1 MKSRRYPP
9 AYLRYFKARLWNLT
23 RPSIW
28 GTAIFLSVVG
38 LVIKEYWANPAIFT
52 SRQSKSV
59 ATQKEPNPTIS
70 PEDRATAAD
79 IDNLPV
85 LAYDSKLAL
94 PPVDAD
100 EPSAKAKKQAK
111 TPLEEAL
118 SKQTPASDTKL
129 NVADNSVP
137 TAKFNNPF
145 LTQAE
150 NLLQLGNIQRS
161 NRFVGLNALK
171 PSSEQSEEGEF
182 SSRFNIG
189 LTRKNNST
197 DKAAINPLQAALNL
211 SPTNQNLPNSV
222 TGSSNSDLLQPSLNE
237 SLNSNQTGQ
246 NANSSLNSI
255 NNFRQL
261 QPTNT
266 LLQTGSQPYTSTTG
280 LTPQGINVSPTIQ
293 ASPGG
298 SQFGVIP
305 NSTGYVQPRTTN
317 QPQIYNSNYN
327 NGSLTQPQIYNG
339 SYNNGNLNNNNLN
352 SNQLPS
358 NTTPAI
364 PVTPVTLPVPNYTT
378 PYSLNLNRTGAAN
391 AQINSQINN
400 GALTNQGSQQPS
412 QVQQYTPAAPNLL
425 PTQYPSAGQGTRY

>member
-52 SRQSKSV
+52 NRQSKSV

-94 PPVDAD
+94 PPVEAD
-100 EPSAKAKKQAK
+100 EPSAKVNKQTK

-118 SKQTPASDTKL
+118 SRQTPASDTKL

-137 TAKFNNPF
+137 TTKFNNPF

-150 NLLQLGNIQRS
+150 NLLRLGNIQRS

-171 PSSEQSEEGEF
+171 PSTEQSDEGEF

-222 TGSSNSDLLQPSLNE
+222 SGNSNLDLLQPSLNQ
-237 SLNSNQTGQ
+237 SFNSNQTGQ
-246 NANSSLNSI
+246 NANSTNSSLNSI
-255 NNFRQL
+255 NNFGQL

-266 LLQTGSQPYTSTTG
+266 LLQSGSQPYTSTTG

-293 ASPGG
+293 ASPAG
-298 SQFGVIP
+298 SQFGGIP
-305 NSTGYVQPRTTN
+305 NSTGYVQANITN

-327 NGSLTQPQIYNG
+327 NG
-339 SYNNGNLNNNNLN
+339 NLNNNNLN
-352 SNQLPS
+352 NNQPLS

-364 PVTPVTLPVPNYTT
+364 LVTPVTLPVPNYTT

-391 AQINSQINN
+391 TQINTQINN

-425 PTQYPSAGQGTRY
+425 PTPYPSAGQGTRY